1 MRGRL
6 WVDPRDS
13 LTIPDSDS
21 IAPKPTC
28 FKTMDDP
35 GFTGNLQAEN
45 LSHLLLQLSDSA
57 TVRWDLFHKARTSVG
72 QLTTMLTHD
81 EAKEVL
87 ALPKRVFESVLTRYV
102 TTFVRDVTVENSVM
116 FFKVLTAKATSEF
129 LCIGTPCSSMEIS
142 DLRALQSN
150 CLQVWIDKVFRT
162 GSAST

>member
-45 LSHLLLQLSDSA
+45 LAHLLLDLADRGII
-57 TVRWDLFHKARTSVG
+57 RWDLFHKARSNHRQLANVLTSE
-72 QLTTMLTHD
+72 
-81 EAKEVL
+81 EAK
-87 ALPKRVFESVLTRYV
+87 RSV
-102 TTFVRDVTVENSVM
+102 
-116 FFKVLTAKATSEF
+116 
-129 LCIGTPCSSMEIS
+129 
-142 DLRALQSN
+142 
-150 CLQVWIDKVFRT
+150 
-162 GSAST
+162 

>member
-35 GFTGNLQAEN
+35 GFIGNLQAEN
-45 LSHLLLQLSDSA
+45 LSLSLLQLADRA
-57 TVRWDLFHKARTSVG
+57 ILRWDLFHKARSNHR
-72 QLTTMLTHD
+72 QLANMLTSE
-81 EAKEVL
+81 EAKEVYNFN
-87 ALPKRVFESVLTRYV
+87 KRVFESVLTRYV
-102 TTFVRDVTVENSVM
+102 TTFVREVTVENSIM
-116 FFKVLTAKATSEF
+116 FFKVLTAKATTEF
-129 LCIGTPCSSMEIS
+129 LCIGTPCSSMDES
-142 DLRALQSN
+142 DRRALQSN